1 MKKYVIERDIPG
13 AGSMSDA
20 EAAAAAR
27 NSNAALAQLAPAVQ
41 WQQSHV
47 AGDKIFCI
55 YLADDEEAIRKHSE
69 ISGIPITAIYMVD
82 RVMDPAS
89 AET

>member
-13 AGSMSDA
+13 AGAMSDA
-20 EAAAAAR
+20 EAAAAAGK
-27 NSNAALAQLAPAVQ
+27 SNAALAQLAPTVQ

-47 AGDKIFCI
+47 AGDKIFCV
-55 YLADDEEAIRKHSE
+55 YPALDEEAIRRHSE
-69 ISGIPITAIYMVD
+69 ISGIPITAIYPVD

-89 AET
+89 ALA